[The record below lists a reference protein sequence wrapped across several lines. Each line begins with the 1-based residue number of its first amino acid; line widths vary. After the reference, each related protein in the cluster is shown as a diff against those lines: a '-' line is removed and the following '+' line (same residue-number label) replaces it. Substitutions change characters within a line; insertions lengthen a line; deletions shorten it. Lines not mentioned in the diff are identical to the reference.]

1 MERKKYTIDAA
12 NKSLG
17 RLAAEI
23 AIILRGKNQPDFMP
37 NKDSGGVVLIK
48 NIDKIR
54 FTGNKSLNKI
64 YYSHTGFMGGLKE
77 IVLKDLFKK
86 DPAEVLKRAVYG
98 MLPTN
103 KLRDQQIKRLK
114 IINPVRN

>member
-1 MERKKYTIDAA
+1 MERKNYTIDAT

-17 RLAAEI
+17 RLAAKI
-23 AIILRGKNQPDFMP
+23 ANILRGKNQPDYVP
-37 NKDSGGVVLIK
+37 NKDTGGVVLVK

-54 FTGNKSLNKI
+54 FTGNKAEDKI
-64 YYSHTGFMGGLKE
+64 YYSHSGFPGGLKE
-77 IVLKDLFKK
+77 ITLKNLFKR

-114 IINPVRN
+114 VIK

>member
-1 MERKKYTIDAA
+1 MERKTYTIDAE

-17 RLAAEI
+17 RLAAKI
-23 AIILRGKNQPDFMP
+23 AILLRGKNQPDFAP
-37 NKDSGGVVLIK
+37 NKDTGGIVLVK

-54 FTGNKSLNKI
+54 FTGNKTLNKV
-64 YYSHTGFMGGLKE
+64 YYSHSGFPGGIKE
-77 IVLKDLFKK
+77 IALENLFKR

-103 KLRDQQIKRLK
+103 KLRNQQIKRLK
-114 IINPVRN
+114 TIK